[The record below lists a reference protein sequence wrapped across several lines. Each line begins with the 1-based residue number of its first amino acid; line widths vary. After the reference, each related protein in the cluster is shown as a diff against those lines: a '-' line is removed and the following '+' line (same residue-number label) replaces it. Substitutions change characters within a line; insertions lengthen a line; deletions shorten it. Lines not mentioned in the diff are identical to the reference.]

1 MAVVKSELG
10 DGAGFRPGCSGPAFP
25 NSCLGGDALR
35 QLGTRDRAGAQAG
48 AQAGARDG
56 LGARAGQG
64 HSCWGGGGELMGG
77 GARGSSHTGV
87 CSEGLSSRGKG
98 PKSSER

>member
-1 MAVVKSELG
+1 MGMVKSELG

-35 QLGTRDRAGAQAG
+35 QPGTRDRAGAQAG

-87 CSEGLSSRGKG
+87 CSEGLSSRGEG
-98 PKSSER
+98 PKSPER